1 MVGIGAVAGMFSD
14 ALSSIFGTS
23 GSQSGAQ
30 SKAVSGNGDF
40 MAEFSKQT
48 QQKTANMISA
58 LDKNGDGTLSADE
71 MGLPPQTFAA
81 IDTNGDGQLDANEL
95 NAAAVK
101 QEITTSTQ
109 NLINKYDTNG
119 DGKLTAAEL
128 NMSASDF
135 AAIDTTGSGAVGL
148 QQLMAASPLNS
159 LLAQFTSTASSLT
172 TAPSAANSVQALN
185 MIA

>member
-1 MVGIGAVAGMFSD
+1 MVGIGAAAGLFSD

-23 GSQSGAQ
+23 GAKKSD
-30 SKAVSGNGDF
+30 AVSGNSDF

-58 LDKNGDGTLSADE
+58 LDKNGDGTLSAGE
-71 MGLPPQTFAA
+71 IGLSPQAFTA
-81 IDTNGDGQLDANEL
+81 IDTNGDGQLDSNEL
-95 NAAAVK
+95 NAAFVK
-101 QEITTSTQ
+101 QKNITATQ

-135 AAIDTTGSGAVGL
+135 AAIDTTGSGAVGM
-148 QQLMAASPLNS
+148 QELMAASPMNS
-159 LLAQFTSTASSLT
+159 LLAQFTSTANSLT
-172 TAPSAANSVQALN
+172 SAPSAANNVQGLD